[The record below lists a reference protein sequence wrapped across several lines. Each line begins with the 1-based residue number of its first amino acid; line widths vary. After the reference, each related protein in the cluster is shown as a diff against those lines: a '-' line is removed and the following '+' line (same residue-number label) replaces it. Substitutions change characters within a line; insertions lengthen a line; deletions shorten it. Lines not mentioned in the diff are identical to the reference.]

1 MYNKVMMKQHISI
14 AKPEGRMSSNWQVTQ
29 YGCAFTIDIGGLT

>member
-1 MYNKVMMKQHISI
+1 MYNKVMMKQQISI
-14 AKPEGRMSSNWQVTQ
+14 AKPEGRMPNWQVNQ